1 MELMLRFCDSSIVAF
16 AVVSGKLRD
25 FVSAFL
31 PALVV
36 VQASRPGDPEELRQL
51 DTRFGLGPV

>member
-1 MELMLRFCDSSIVAF
+1 MLRFCDSSIVEF

-31 PALVV
+31 PALLV
-36 VQASRPGDPEELRQL
+36 VQASRPGNPEELRQL
-51 DTRFGLGPV
+51 DTRFGLGLV